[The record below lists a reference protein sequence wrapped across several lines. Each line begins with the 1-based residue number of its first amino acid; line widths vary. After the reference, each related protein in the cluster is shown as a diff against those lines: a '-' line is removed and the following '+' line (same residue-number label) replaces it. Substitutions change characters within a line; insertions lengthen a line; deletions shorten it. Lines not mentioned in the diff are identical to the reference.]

1 MRRRWIRVAWV
12 IGLAAVI
19 LVPPRVRAQDDTAWL
34 LDQINSLRASL
45 GLPAY
50 ALSAQLTAAA
60 TQHSQYM
67 ATTCDVSHT
76 ESNGSRPVDR
86 ARANGYNGDWIS
98 ENIYGGSIA
107 RASDAWNFWIHSPI
121 HYSGLVHQ
129 VVNEVG
135 IGIAHGNCGNYY
147 TLLFGHRGDVSAPPA
162 PAPAGGDSGAG
173 APPPPPTQRPYV
185 PPPPTR
191 TPTPTIPT
199 LTPSATWTITPSYTP
214 SATHTALPPTSTPL
228 VLPTVPAPGQQ
239 APPTAVALLPSPTES
254 ATPSA
259 TAVPPTPVPTSRAS
273 QVISTHHR
281 GLEARDLI
289 PLAIV
294 GQVVLIGLAGF
305 AYFRRAR

>member
-1 MRRRWIRVAWV
+1 MGRRWIGIAWV
-12 IGLAAVI
+12 IGLAVFM
-19 LVPPRVRAQDDTAWL
+19 LVPPRVRAQDDTSWL
-34 LDQINSLRASL
+34 LEQINSLRASL

-50 ALSAQLTAAA
+50 ALNAQLTAAA

-86 ARANGYNGDWIS
+86 ARANGYTGDWIS
-98 ENIYGGSIA
+98 ENIYGGPIA
-107 RASDAWNFWIHSPI
+107 RASDAWNFWIHSPV

-135 IGIAHGNCGNYY
+135 IGIGHGNCGNYY
-147 TLLFGHRGDVSAPPA
+147 TLLFGHRGDVA
-162 PAPAGGDSGAG
+162 
-173 APPPPPTQRPYV
+173 APPPPPSQRPYV

-199 LTPSATWTITPSYTP
+199 LTPSATWTLTPTYTP
-214 SATHTALPPTSTPL
+214 SATHTAPPPTSTPL

-239 APPTAVALLPSPTES
+239 APLTAVALLPSPTES

-259 TAVPPTPVPTSRAS
+259 TVIPPTPAPTSRAS
-273 QVISTHHR
+273 QVIGPHRR
-281 GLEARDLI
+281 GLKARDLI